1 MHSVFRYVNNKYY
14 TLLSFTRFLYQMLA
28 NSIHLTSFFL
38 EKNVINTEKK
48 KFTNK
53 SLKQWYE

>member
-1 MHSVFRYVNNKYY
+1 MHSVFKYVNNKYY

-48 KFTNK
+48 NSQINF
-53 SLKQWYE
+53 